1 MPLWVCLALL
11 AASLVGACFV
21 YRDDIAYFL
30 GTDRDQEDAAAR
42 AHEQMNAR
50 MVKR

>member
-11 AASLVGACFV
+11 AVSLVGAFVV
-21 YRDDIAYFL
+21 YRDDISYFI